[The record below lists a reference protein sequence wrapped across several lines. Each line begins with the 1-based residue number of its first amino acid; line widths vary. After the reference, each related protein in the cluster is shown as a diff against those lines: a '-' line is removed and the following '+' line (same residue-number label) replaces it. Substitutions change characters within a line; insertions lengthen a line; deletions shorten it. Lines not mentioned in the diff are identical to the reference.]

1 MPGSLR
7 LSHTT
12 RKAGSFTRTD
22 PVDSMLSDEITALMA
37 ETEVPLLRYAI
48 GIVKE
53 QETAQDIV
61 QDAYIKYLR
70 FRREQREVANAKAWL
85 YRVVHN
91 LGIDY
96 LRRRSR
102 LVDCDDE
109 LTQASTPSAE
119 PTPDAVL
126 ERRDATRSA
135 MAALDI
141 LSERDRG
148 IVVMK
153 VLEERSYKEIAA
165 STGLTIGNVGFIL
178 HTAMKKLARELERQ
192 FS

>member
-1 MPGSLR
+1 MDG
-7 LSHTT
+7 
-12 RKAGSFTRTD
+12 K
-22 PVDSMLSDEITALMA
+22 LSDEITALMA
-37 ETEVPLLRYAI
+37 ETEVPLLRYAT

-70 FRREQREVANAKAWL
+70 YRREQREVANPKAWL

-91 LGIDY
+91 LGIDW

-102 LVDCDDE
+102 MVDGDDE
-109 LTQASTPSAE
+109 VTFATTPSDE
-119 PTPDAVL
+119 PAPDEVL
-126 ERRDATRSA
+126 DRRDATKSA
-135 MAALDI
+135 IAALDI

-148 IVVMK
+148 IVIMK
-153 VLEERSYKEIAA
+153 VLEERSYKEISAM
-165 STGLTIGNVGFIL
+165 TGLKIGNVGFIL

>member
-1 MPGSLR
+1 
-7 LSHTT
+7 
-12 RKAGSFTRTD
+12 
-22 PVDSMLSDEITALMA
+22 MA

-48 GIVKE
+48 GIVKN

-70 FRREQREVANAKAWL
+70 FRREQREVENPKAWL

-91 LGIDY
+91 LGIDH

-102 LVDCDDE
+102 IVDSDDE
-109 LTQASTPSAE
+109 VTQASTPSDE
-119 PTPDAVL
+119 PAPDEVL
-126 ERRDATRSA
+126 ERQDATRSA
-135 MAALDI
+135 IAALDI

-148 IVVMK
+148 IIIMK

-165 STGLTIGNVGFIL
+165 ATGLSIGNIGFIL

>member
-1 MPGSLR
+1 MDC
-7 LSHTT
+7 
-12 RKAGSFTRTD
+12 K
-22 PVDSMLSDEITALMA
+22 LSDEITALMA

-48 GIVKE
+48 GIVKS

-61 QDAYIKYLR
+61 QDAFIKYLR
-70 FRREQREVANAKAWL
+70 YRREQREVENAKAWL

-102 LVDCDDE
+102 IVDGDDE
-109 LTQASTPSAE
+109 LTQASTPSQE
-119 PTPDAVL
+119 PAPDEVL
-126 ERRDATRSA
+126 DRRDATRSA

-148 IVVMK
+148 IVIMK
-153 VLEERSYKEIAA
+153 VIEERSYKEIAA
-165 STGLTIGNVGFIL
+165 DTGLKIGNIGFIL